1 MNDTIPSPCAVRE
14 LVRER
19 LSGALVSMSLH
30 ARAEYDGYGQDV
42 AYDAVIHWRE
52 ETREEMRGARDALH
66 SASVRKQ
73 GDGWRVELRD
83 GRYGLTPL
91 VANKNLHGRA
101 RALVLNARLFG
112 STTLLDGQREER
124 EVS

>member
-30 ARAEYDGYGQDV
+30 ARSEYDGYGRDV

-52 ETREEMRGARDALH
+52 EGFEPVGARDALH

-91 VANKNLHGRA
+91 GANKGLHGRA

-112 STTLLDGQREER
+112 SATLLDGQCEEQ
-124 EVS
+124 EAS